1 MSNPQ
6 DILVG
11 MQEEEWQNFLTTSY
25 PMLQSQAKKL
35 NTLSTDYYNN
45 AMKNTNTVLAMQ
57 QQDRDAQRDA
67 MGMTLGGQD
76 ALGQNRY
83 DSLTATTALNTAA
96 NTSVDEANKVKQ
108 TIAADLMGIQTN
120 LKNQALNDASAASGM
135 ASSREQQ
142 GIANK
147 AQSKQQTMQ
156 GIGTVASIG
165 AMMF

>member
-45 AMKNTNTVLAMQ
+45 AIKNANTVVSMQ
-57 QQDRDAQRDA
+57 QEDRNAQQSALGLSLSGSDAI
-67 MGMTLGGQD
+67 
-76 ALGQNRY
+76 GQNRY
-83 DSLTATTALNTAA
+83 DSLSATTAFNSGA
-96 NTSVDEANKVKQ
+96 NSSADEANKVKQ

-142 GIANK
+142 GIAYK
-147 AQSKQQTMQ
+147 AQDKANTMA
-156 GIGTVASIG
+156 GVSSIISIG
-165 AMMF
+165 AIAF

>member
-11 MQEEEWQNFLTTSY
+11 MQDEEWQNFLTTSY

-45 AMKNTNTVLAMQ
+45 ALKNANTVVSMQ
-57 QQDRDAQRDA
+57 QGDRDAQQSA
-67 MGMTLGGQD
+67 LGLSLSGSD

-83 DSLTATTALNTAA
+83 DSLSATTTLNSGA
-96 NTSVDEANKVKQ
+96 NSSVDEANKVKQ

-120 LKNQALNDASAASGM
+120 LKNQALNDASSASGM
-135 ASSREQQ
+135 ASSRQQQ

-147 AQSKQQTMQ
+147 AQDKANTMA
-156 GIGTVASIG
+156 GVGSIISIG
-165 AMMF
+165 AIAF

>member
-45 AMKNTNTVLAMQ
+45 AIKNANTVVSMQ
-57 QQDRDAQRDA
+57 QADRDAQQSA
-67 MGMTLGGQD
+67 LGLSLSGSD

-83 DSLTATTALNTAA
+83 DSLTATTALNSGA
-96 NTSVDEANKVKQ
+96 NSSVDEANKVKQ

-135 ASSREQQ
+135 ASAREQQ

-147 AQSKQQTMQ
+147 AQNKANTIQ
-156 GIGTVASIG
+156 GVATIGTVA
-165 AMMF
+165 FVF

>member
-45 AMKNTNTVLAMQ
+45 AMKNANTVVSMQ
-57 QQDRDAQRDA
+57 QADRDAQQSA
-67 MGMTLGGQD
+67 LGLSLSGSD

-83 DSLTATTALNTAA
+83 DSLTATTALNSGA
-96 NTSVDEANKVKQ
+96 NSSVDEANKAKQ

-135 ASSREQQ
+135 ASAREQQ

-147 AQSKQQTMQ
+147 AQNQAATMQ
-156 GIGTVASIG
+156 GIATVGTIAF
-165 AMMF
+165 AF

>member
-1 MSNPQ
+1 MRNPE

-11 MQEEEWQNFLTTSY
+11 MQDEEWQNFLTTSY

-45 AMKNTNTVLAMQ
+45 ALKNANTVVSMQ
-57 QQDRDAQRDA
+57 QEDRNAQQSALGLSLSGSDAV
-67 MGMTLGGQD
+67 
-76 ALGQNRY
+76 GQNRY
-83 DSLTATTALNTAA
+83 DSLSATTALNSGA
-96 NTSVDEANKVKQ
+96 NSSVDEANKVKQ

-135 ASSREQQ
+135 ASSRQQQ

-147 AQSKQQTMQ
+147 AQDKANTMA
-156 GIGTVASIG
+156 GVSSVISIG
-165 AMMF
+165 AIAF

>member
-45 AMKNTNTVLAMQ
+45 AMKNANTVVSMQ
-57 QQDRDAQRDA
+57 QADRNAQQSA
-67 MGMTLGGQD
+67 LGLSLSGSD

-83 DSLTATTALNTAA
+83 DSLTATTAFNSGA
-96 NTSVDEANKVKQ
+96 NSSVDEANKVKQ

-135 ASSREQQ
+135 ASAREQQ

-147 AQSKQQTMQ
+147 AQNQANTMSA
-156 GIGTVASIG
+156 IGTIGTIG
-165 AMMF
+165 AIVF

>member
-11 MQEEEWQNFLTTSY
+11 MQDEEWQNFLTTSY

-45 AMKNTNTVLAMQ
+45 AIKNANTVVSMQ
-57 QQDRDAQRDA
+57 QEDRNAQQSA
-67 MGMTLGGQD
+67 LGLSLSGSD

-83 DSLTATTALNTAA
+83 DSLSATTALNSGA
-96 NTSVDEANKVKQ
+96 NSSVDEANRVKQ

-147 AQSKQQTMQ
+147 AQNKQQTMQ
-156 GIGTVASIG
+156 GVATIGTIAF
-165 AMMF
+165 AF

>member
-45 AMKNTNTVLAMQ
+45 AIKNANTVVSMQ
-57 QQDRDAQRDA
+57 QADRDAQQSA
-67 MGMTLGGQD
+67 LGLSLSGSD

-83 DSLTATTALNTAA
+83 DSLSATTALNSGA
-96 NTSVDEANKVKQ
+96 NSSVDEANKVKQ

-120 LKNQALNDASAASGM
+120 LKNQALNDAGAASGM

-147 AQSKQQTMQ
+147 AQNQANTMQ
-156 GIGTVASIG
+156 GIATIGTVA
-165 AMMF
+165 FVF

>member
-45 AMKNTNTVLAMQ
+45 AMKNANTVVSMQ
-57 QQDRDAQRDA
+57 QEDRDAQQSA
-67 MGMTLGGQD
+67 LGLSLSGSD

-83 DSLTATTALNTAA
+83 DSLTATTAFNSGA
-96 NTSVDEANKVKQ
+96 NSSVDEANRVKQ

-135 ASSREQQ
+135 ASAREQQ

-147 AQSKQQTMQ
+147 AQNKANTIQ
-156 GIGTVASIG
+156 GVATIGTIAF
-165 AMMF
+165 AF

>member
-1 MSNPQ
+1 MRNPQ

-11 MQEEEWQNFLTTSY
+11 MQDEEWQNFLTTSY

-45 AMKNTNTVLAMQ
+45 ALKNANTVVSMQ
-57 QQDRDAQRDA
+57 QADRDAQQSA
-67 MGMTLGGQD
+67 LGLSLSGSD

-83 DSLTATTALNTAA
+83 DSLSATTALNSGA
-96 NTSVDEANKVKQ
+96 NSSVDEANKVKQ

-135 ASSREQQ
+135 ASAREQQ

-147 AQSKQQTMQ
+147 AQNKQQTMQ
-156 GIGTVASIG
+156 GIATIGTIG
-165 AMMF
+165 LVF

>member
-45 AMKNTNTVLAMQ
+45 AIKNANTVVSMQ
-57 QQDRDAQRDA
+57 QADRDAQQSA
-67 MGMTLGGQD
+67 LGLSLSGSD

-83 DSLTATTALNTAA
+83 DSLTATTALNSGA
-96 NTSVDEANKVKQ
+96 NSSVDQANKVKQ
-108 TIAADLMGIQTN
+108 TIAADLMGIQTS

-135 ASSREQQ
+135 ASAREQQ

-147 AQSKQQTMQ
+147 AQNKANTIQ
-156 GIGTVASIG
+156 GVATIGTVA
-165 AMMF
+165 FVF

>member
-11 MQEEEWQNFLTTSY
+11 MQDEEWQNFLTTSY

-45 AMKNTNTVLAMQ
+45 ALKKANTVVSMQ
-57 QQDRDAQRDA
+57 QGDRDAQRSALGLSLSGSDA
-67 MGMTLGGQD
+67 I
-76 ALGQNRY
+76 GQNRY
-83 DSLTATTALNTAA
+83 DSLSATTALNSGA
-96 NTSVDEANKVKQ
+96 NSSVDEANKVKQ

-120 LKNQALNDASAASGM
+120 LKNQALNDASSASGM
-135 ASSREQQ
+135 ASSRQQQ

-147 AQSKQQTMQ
+147 AQDKANTMA
-156 GIGTVASIG
+156 GVGSIISIG
-165 AMMF
+165 AAVF

>member
-1 MSNPQ
+1 MRNPK

-11 MQEEEWQNFLTTSY
+11 MQDEEWQNFLTTSY

-45 AMKNTNTVLAMQ
+45 AIKNANTVVSMQ
-57 QQDRDAQRDA
+57 QGDRDAQRSALGLSLSGLDA
-67 MGMTLGGQD
+67 
-76 ALGQNRY
+76 AGQNRY
-83 DSLTATTALNTAA
+83 DSLSATTALNSGA
-96 NTSVDEANKVKQ
+96 NSSVDEANKVKQ

-147 AQSKQQTMQ
+147 AQNKANTMA
-156 GIGTVASIG
+156 GVGSIISIG
-165 AMMF
+165 AIAF

>member
-11 MQEEEWQNFLTTSY
+11 MQDEEWQNFLTTSY

-45 AMKNTNTVLAMQ
+45 ALKNANTVVSMQ
-57 QQDRDAQRDA
+57 QADRDAQQSA
-67 MGMTLGGQD
+67 LGLSLSGSD

-83 DSLTATTALNTAA
+83 DSLSATTALNSGA
-96 NTSVDEANKVKQ
+96 NSSVDQANKVKQ

-147 AQSKQQTMQ
+147 AQNQANTMQ
-156 GIGTVASIG
+156 GIATIGTVA
-165 AMMF
+165 FVF

>member
-45 AMKNTNTVLAMQ
+45 AMKNANTVVSMQ
-57 QQDRDAQRDA
+57 QADRNAQQSA
-67 MGMTLGGQD
+67 LGLSLSGSD

-83 DSLTATTALNTAA
+83 DSLTATTAFNSGA
-96 NTSVDEANKVKQ
+96 NSSVDEANKVKQ

-135 ASSREQQ
+135 ASAREQQ

-147 AQSKQQTMQ
+147 AQNKANTIQ
-156 GIGTVASIG
+156 GVATIGTIAF
-165 AMMF
+165 AF

>member
-1 MSNPQ
+1 MRNPK

-11 MQEEEWQNFLTTSY
+11 MQDEEWQNFLTTSY

-45 AMKNTNTVLAMQ
+45 AIKNANTVVSMQ
-57 QQDRDAQRDA
+57 QGDRDAQRSALGLSLSGLDA
-67 MGMTLGGQD
+67 
-76 ALGQNRY
+76 AGQNRY
-83 DSLTATTALNTAA
+83 DSLSATTALNSGA
-96 NTSVDEANKVKQ
+96 NSSVDEANKVKQ

-120 LKNQALNDASAASGM
+120 LKNQALNDASSASGM
-135 ASSREQQ
+135 ASSRQQQ

-147 AQSKQQTMQ
+147 AQDKANTMA
-156 GIGTVASIG
+156 GIGSIISIG

>member
-11 MQEEEWQNFLTTSY
+11 MQDEEWQNFLTTSY

-45 AMKNTNTVLAMQ
+45 AIKNANTVVSMQ
-57 QQDRDAQRDA
+57 QADRDAQQSALGLSLSGSDA
-67 MGMTLGGQD
+67 I
-76 ALGQNRY
+76 GQNRY
-83 DSLTATTALNTAA
+83 DSLSATTALNSGA
-96 NTSVDEANKVKQ
+96 NSSVDEANKVKQ

-147 AQSKQQTMQ
+147 AQDKANTMA
-156 GIGTVASIG
+156 GVGSIISIG
-165 AMMF
+165 AIAF

>member
-45 AMKNTNTVLAMQ
+45 AIKNANTVVSMQ
-57 QQDRDAQRDA
+57 QEDRDAQQSA
-67 MGMTLGGQD
+67 LGLSLSGSD

-83 DSLTATTALNTAA
+83 DSLSATTALNSGA
-96 NTSVDEANKVKQ
+96 NSSVDEANKVKQ

-135 ASSREQQ
+135 ASSRQQQ

-147 AQSKQQTMQ
+147 AQDKANTMA
-156 GIGTVASIG
+156 GIGTVVSIG
-165 AMMF
+165 AIAF

>member
-45 AMKNTNTVLAMQ
+45 AIKNANTVVSMQ
-57 QQDRDAQRDA
+57 QEDRNAQQSA
-67 MGMTLGGQD
+67 LGLSLSGSD

-83 DSLTATTALNTAA
+83 DSLTATTALNSGA
-96 NTSVDEANKVKQ
+96 NSSVDEANRVKQ

-135 ASSREQQ
+135 ASAREQQ

-147 AQSKQQTMQ
+147 AQNKANTIQ
-156 GIGTVASIG
+156 GVATVGTIAF
-165 AMMF
+165 AF

>member
-11 MQEEEWQNFLTTSY
+11 MQDEEWQNFLTTSY

-45 AMKNTNTVLAMQ
+45 AIKNANTVVSMQ
-57 QQDRDAQRDA
+57 QADRDAQRSA
-67 MGMTLGGQD
+67 LGLSLSGSD

-83 DSLTATTALNTAA
+83 DSLSATTALNSGA
-96 NTSVDEANKVKQ
+96 NSSVDEANKVKQ

-147 AQSKQQTMQ
+147 AQNKANTMA
-156 GIGTVASIG
+156 GVGSVISIG
-165 AMMF
+165 AIAF

>member
-11 MQEEEWQNFLTTSY
+11 MQDEEWQNFLTTSY

-45 AMKNTNTVLAMQ
+45 AIKNANTVVSMQ
-57 QQDRDAQRDA
+57 QGDRDAQQSALGLSLSGSDA
-67 MGMTLGGQD
+67 I
-76 ALGQNRY
+76 GQNRH
-83 DSLTATTALNTAA
+83 DSLSATTALNSGA
-96 NTSVDEANKVKQ
+96 NSSVDEANKVKQ

-120 LKNQALNDASAASGM
+120 LKNQALNDASSASGM
-135 ASSREQQ
+135 ASSRQQQ

-147 AQSKQQTMQ
+147 AQDKANTMA
-156 GIGTVASIG
+156 GVGSIISIG
-165 AMMF
+165 AAVF

>member
-45 AMKNTNTVLAMQ
+45 AIKNANTVVSMQ
-57 QQDRDAQRDA
+57 QADRDAQQSA
-67 MGMTLGGQD
+67 LGLSLSGSD

-83 DSLTATTALNTAA
+83 DSLTATTALNSGA
-96 NTSVDEANKVKQ
+96 NSSVDEANKVKQ

-135 ASSREQQ
+135 ASAREQQ

-147 AQSKQQTMQ
+147 AQNQANTMQ
-156 GIGTVASIG
+156 GIATIGTVA
-165 AMMF
+165 FVF

>member
-45 AMKNTNTVLAMQ
+45 AIKNANTVVSMQ
-57 QQDRDAQRDA
+57 QEDRNAQQSA
-67 MGMTLGGQD
+67 LGLSLSGSD

-83 DSLTATTALNTAA
+83 DSLTATTALNSGA
-96 NTSVDEANKVKQ
+96 NSSVDEANRVKQ

-135 ASSREQQ
+135 ASAREQQ

-147 AQSKQQTMQ
+147 AQNKANTIQ
-156 GIGTVASIG
+156 GVATIGTIAF
-165 AMMF
+165 AF

>member
-45 AMKNTNTVLAMQ
+45 AMKNANTVVSMQ
-57 QQDRDAQRDA
+57 QEDRNAQQSALGLSLSGSDAV
-67 MGMTLGGQD
+67 
-76 ALGQNRY
+76 GQNRY
-83 DSLTATTALNTAA
+83 DSLTATTAFNSGA
-96 NTSVDEANKVKQ
+96 NSSVDEANKVKQ

-135 ASSREQQ
+135 ASSRQQQ

-147 AQSKQQTMQ
+147 AQDKQQTIQ
-156 GIGTVASIG
+156 GVATVATIG
-165 AMMF
+165 VMF

>member
-45 AMKNTNTVLAMQ
+45 AIKNANTVVSMQ
-57 QQDRDAQRDA
+57 QADRDAQQSA
-67 MGMTLGGQD
+67 LGLSLSGSD

-83 DSLTATTALNTAA
+83 DSLTATTALNSGA
-96 NTSVDEANKVKQ
+96 NSSVDEANKVKQ

-147 AQSKQQTMQ
+147 AQNKANTMQ
-156 GIGTVASIG
+156 GIATIGTVA
-165 AMMF
+165 FVF

>member
-45 AMKNTNTVLAMQ
+45 ALKNANTVVSMQ
-57 QQDRDAQRDA
+57 QADRDAQQSA
-67 MGMTLGGQD
+67 LGLSLSGSD

-83 DSLTATTALNTAA
+83 DSLTATTALNSGA
-96 NTSVDEANKVKQ
+96 NSSVDEANKVKQ

-135 ASSREQQ
+135 ASAREQQ

-147 AQSKQQTMQ
+147 AQNKQQTMQ
-156 GIGTVASIG
+156 GIATIGTIG
-165 AMMF
+165 LVF